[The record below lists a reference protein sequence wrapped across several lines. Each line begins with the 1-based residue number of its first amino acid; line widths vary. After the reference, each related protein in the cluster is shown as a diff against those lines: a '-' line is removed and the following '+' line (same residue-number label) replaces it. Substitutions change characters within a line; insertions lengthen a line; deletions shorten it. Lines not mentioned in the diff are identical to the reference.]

1 MVGTRSIDCRKP
13 KVLKRSAAEL
23 LQSSDGWNLDVNF
36 QRGQAIDG
44 TRVWVDDRV
53 GSRLPSLI
61 DAEPPFLTMDEGQH
75 SSLSHDRLAIMW
87 AMPERVV
94 VVVIA
99 LTPRHSSIETVHED
113 DLNSLD
119 RIRNTS
125 VDGPNQGLESRE
137 EPEIDRVD
145 CTSSGS
151 DDLSDEQATSTISSF
166 DAKNLVVGPPLPVK
180 EGHIARQN
188 VIISTSIIYETTIYV
203 TANQAASAPLSTSK
217 SPTLTSPTPTSSH
230 STTSSTNSSSQCD
243 GVLGTDCQSTTS
255 FQTYAQQSPPTPS
268 SYLYQTLSTS
278 SDVTVAPTSDTSA
291 TMTMTSPHPVLA
303 SGTVS
308 SSSTVMVSS
317 PLAQST
323 SVPDTNSGPQPPPY
337 MAAIV
342 GGAVGA
348 VALLALLIFIAI
360 WYRRKRQLSVTPFT
374 LTSTTRT
381 AQNGSEVWLKSQS
394 IGDAIRPNGRGP
406 SSIQHSDACLV
417 EHPGN
422 GCPSFVAD
430 SVSSHLPDDDDPFA
444 SVIVL
449 PDAGNMALTESA
461 TTILTVTVSGRSS
474 SEA

>member
-1 MVGTRSIDCRKP
+1 MAFRPPLVSWPKGRMTPPHTRFK
-13 KVLKRSAAEL
+13 
-23 LQSSDGWNLDVNF
+23 F
-36 QRGQAIDG
+36 
-44 TRVWVDDRV
+44 
-53 GSRLPSLI
+53 
-61 DAEPPFLTMDEGQH
+61 
-75 SSLSHDRLAIMW
+75 LSHNRLSHRSRHLFNRA
-87 AMPERVV
+87 E
-94 VVVIA
+94 
-99 LTPRHSSIETVHED
+99 PRHSSIETVHED

-125 VDGPNQGLESRE
+125 VDGPSQGLESRE

-145 CTSSGS
+145 CTSSIS
-151 DDLSDEQATSTISSF
+151 DHLSDEQATSTISSF

-444 SVIVL
+444 SVIVVRQQSHGLEKLHPHPPRSRTSNHYCHSRIENWVEQVVMEDCSREPSEVL
-449 PDAGNMALTESA
+449 PAYRSTKSLKSEEAGHNDRC
-461 TTILTVTVSGRSS
+461 IPPSS
-474 SEA
+474 SPPLP